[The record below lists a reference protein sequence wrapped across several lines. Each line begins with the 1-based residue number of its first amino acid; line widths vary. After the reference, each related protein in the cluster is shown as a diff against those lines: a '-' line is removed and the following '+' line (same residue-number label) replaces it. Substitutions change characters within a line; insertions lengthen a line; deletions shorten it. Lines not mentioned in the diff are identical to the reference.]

1 MAKKR
6 TVKKIVVKAN
16 RTKELFN
23 QKKLYA
29 SIHRSCLSV
38 ELSRKDC
45 DQLAKHIYQD
55 ALKMLEKEQCL
66 LSEEISAAVAKA
78 MHKRK
83 KELAF
88 MYKTHRDLS

>member
-1 MAKKR
+1 MAKKQ
-6 TVKKIVVKAN
+6 IVVKMN

-23 QKKLYA
+23 PRKIYA

-38 ELSRKDC
+38 ELSKKDC
-45 DQLAKHIYQD
+45 DKLAKQIYQD
-55 ALKMLEKEQCL
+55 VLKMLDKEQCL

-88 MYKTHRDLS
+88 MYRTHRDIS